1 MAIHLGPSTKLGTVS
16 PQGHTSKCHS
26 LFREI
31 QRLLDSWGT
40 DLPWAG
46 QRGLMA
52 LETSATSGV
61 HGDPSAKVPEKRKT
75 AINQRAAFQ

>member
-1 MAIHLGPSTKLGTVS
+1 MAHVLA
-16 PQGHTSKCHS
+16 
-26 LFREI
+26 
-31 QRLLDSWGT
+31 
-40 DLPWAG
+40 PWAG

-61 HGDPSAKVPEKRKT
+61 RGDPSAKVPEKRKT